1 MRKEICAPPPKERC
15 SRSFPSLRCVEGKKK
30 TAWMRRSG
38 VFYSPFGFCRLQSD
52 ASDDIPIRAWARY
65 KVRRS
70 DQTHSNYHNV
80 IYDSLSSAS
89 LCFHGAHHRL
99 QRPSID
105 FLSSSQFSNLSST
118 APPHPPTPD
127 GLQQTTSLILKSGSF

>member
-1 MRKEICAPPPKERC
+1 MRCSPPKERC
-15 SRSFPSLRCVEGKKK
+15 SRSFPLRGAENGSDE
-30 TAWMRRSG
+30 AEWG
-38 VFYSPFGFCRLQSD
+38 LFYSPFRFCRLQSD
-52 ASDDIPIRAWARY
+52 ASDDIPIRAQGRY

-70 DQTHSNYHNV
+70 DQTCLNYHNV
-80 IYDSLSSAS
+80 IYGSLSSAS

-118 APPHPPTPD
+118 STASPPSCRPPTNT
-127 GLQQTTSLILKSGSF
+127 LFNIKIHILLMP